1 MAEILLE
8 NLRVSSL
15 KFCVVRWIFC
25 IPLFII
31 SQLVYLYDTILITV
45 LKLFSLFQL
54 KVFIEV
60 HKICC
65 N

>member
-8 NLRVSSL
+8 NLSVYYLHS
-15 KFCVVRWIFC
+15 CDVGWIFC

-31 SQLVYLYDTILITV
+31 SHFVFFYDTILITV

-54 KVFIEV
+54 KVFV
-60 HKICC
+60 
-65 N
+65 